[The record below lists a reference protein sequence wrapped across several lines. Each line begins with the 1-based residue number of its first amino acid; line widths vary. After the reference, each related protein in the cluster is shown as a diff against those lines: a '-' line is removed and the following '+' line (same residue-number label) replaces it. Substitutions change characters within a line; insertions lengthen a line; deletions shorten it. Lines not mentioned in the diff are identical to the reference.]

1 MKNEFNKGFLAGA
14 LIVVTAAMIAFIIHV
29 FQQH

>member
-1 MKNEFNKGFLAGA
+1 MKNEFNKGFLLGA
-14 LIVVTAAMIAFIIHV
+14 LIVGTSAIIAFIIHV